1 MKPSSLIF
9 LALYLSCKILSF
21 PSSKGTWGC
30 VPEDAAVIHDMG
42 TVSSGAVVNSGGSG
56 GKAGGAVSDGE
67 VVPAL
72 EHGMDWVCSAGWL
85 SRGKVFSLVAHLCS
99 KVDQTCV

>member
-1 MKPSSLIF
+1 
-9 LALYLSCKILSF
+9 
-21 PSSKGTWGC
+21 
-30 VPEDAAVIHDMG
+30 MG

-72 EHGMDWVCSAGWL
+72 EHGMDWVCSAG
-85 SRGKVFSLVAHLCS
+85 
-99 KVDQTCV
+99 